1 MIEIQNRLAIEHK
14 NSATKLFLDAF
25 GSKFFPILGK
35 GEKTQNLIESTINS
49 YQCISALENGKL
61 VGILAIQCGNKS
73 FVDISFAELKAVYGP
88 VKGLL
93 KLALLSLF
101 DYQPIDKEVHIE
113 CIAVDHSSRGKGI
126 GTKLLDEL
134 FLQYKKN
141 GAQKV
146 TLEVVDSNPKAISL
160 YKKIG
165 FVVEKHTKI
174 WPINK
179 IVGWPFNDVI
189 KMYKSIG

>member
-1 MIEIQNRLAIEHK
+1 MIKIQNRLAIEHK
-14 NSATKLFLDAF
+14 GAATKLFLDAF

-35 GEKTQNLIESTINS
+35 GEKTQNLIESSINS

-61 VGILAIQCGNKS
+61 VGILAIQYGNES
-73 FVDISFAELKAVYGP
+73 FIDISFSELKAVYGP
-88 VKGLL
+88 VKGLV

-101 DYQPIDKEVHIE
+101 DYQPIEKEIHIE
-113 CIAVDHSSRGKGI
+113 CISVDGSSRGKGI

-134 FLQYKKN
+134 FSRSEKD
-141 GAQKV
+141 GAHKV
-146 TLEVVDSNPKAISL
+146 TLEVVDSNPKAIAL

-165 FVVEKHTKI
+165 FVVEKHSKI

-179 IVGWPFNDVI
+179 IVGWSFNNVI